1 MILEVEWEFLILD
14 DEDKKEKLKTDDTAE
29 SDQEIEDE
37 TKGKEE
43 ENLEDSDNDLI
54 DEEVADEPQG
64 DKEEEKE
71 DHKSESD

>member
-1 MILEVEWEFLILD
+1 MCIRD
-14 DEDKKEKLKTDDTAE
+14 R
-29 SDQEIEDE
+29 

-64 DKEEEKE
+64 DKEEAKE